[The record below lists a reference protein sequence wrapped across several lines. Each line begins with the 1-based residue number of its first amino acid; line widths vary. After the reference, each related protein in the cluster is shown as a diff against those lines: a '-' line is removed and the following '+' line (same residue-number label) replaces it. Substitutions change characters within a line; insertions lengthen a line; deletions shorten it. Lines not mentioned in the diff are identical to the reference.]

1 MILVPTVMTAVKI
14 AGIQKVFVDRSFN
27 VPLGIIVPQQP
38 NNKPNCSNQTIC
50 QEQPLKVTKCQ
61 HDEAHKIGKF
71 LPEFPHN
78 APHWDLSHRMAEP
91 TKATRSPQ
99 WRHPHPN
106 RKKAEYQ

>member
-1 MILVPTVMTAVKI
+1 MKSMPVIVGRIASVK
-14 AGIQKVFVDRSFN
+14 AARVTHVRLDAWTT
-27 VPLGIIVPQQP
+27 IIFAHKSNHEPS
-38 NNKPNCSNQTIC
+38 CSNQTIC
-50 QEQPLKVTKCQ
+50 QKQPLEGTKRQ

-78 APHWDLSHRMAEP
+78 APHWGLSDRMSEP
-91 TKATRSPQ
+91 TKATLSPQ